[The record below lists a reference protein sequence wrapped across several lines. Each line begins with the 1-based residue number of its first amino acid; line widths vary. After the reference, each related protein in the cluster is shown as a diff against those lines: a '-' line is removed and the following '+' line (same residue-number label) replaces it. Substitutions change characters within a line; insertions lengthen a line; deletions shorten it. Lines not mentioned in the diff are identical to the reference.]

1 MISLVPWVSW
11 GLTSLVWSWRSVMS
25 PSGQQEVSSVSSSV
39 SRAEKIKC
47 SLQTTEVIVYV
58 PRGHFN
64 QTCRD
69 VFIPWLSWLEMFLT
83 RSLVVWM
90 FLTKP
95 FQWFWRQQWWL
106 FACKVR
112 LQPMNLGVLTRPL
125 NISCCVWCFWRWI
138 WTSAAAIVFWQNWY
152 FWEKVWTSAANL

>member
-1 MISLVPWVSW
+1 MISLVPWVSC

-47 SLQTTEVIVYV
+47 SLQITEVIVYV

-112 LQPMNLGVLTRPL
+112 NETSEHLLLCLMLFEVNLDVCSRVCVLTKL
-125 NISCCVWCFWRWI
+125 IFLIKGLDVCS
-138 WTSAAAIVFWQNWY
+138 
-152 FWEKVWTSAANL
+152 